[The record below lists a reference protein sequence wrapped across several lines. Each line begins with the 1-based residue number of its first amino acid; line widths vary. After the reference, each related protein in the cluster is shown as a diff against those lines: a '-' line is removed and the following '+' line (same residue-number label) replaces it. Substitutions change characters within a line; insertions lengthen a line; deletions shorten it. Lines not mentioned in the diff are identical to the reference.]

1 MQLLE
6 KAMGGA
12 YYEGAERTID
22 THIRNLR
29 KKLEPDPS
37 QPIYIVTVYGVGY
50 KFQGARH
57 EA

>member
-1 MQLLE
+1 
-6 KAMGGA
+6 MGGA

>member
-22 THIRNLR
+22 THNRNLKGWNR
-29 KKLEPDPS
+29 INS

-57 EA
+57 ETS